1 MDDLDP
7 TTVGDLEDL
16 ADCLRRLH
24 IRADKPTYRSLEQQT
39 IHANGLLPGTRL
51 KQARL
56 TRSILS
62 DVLLGRKFPSKAFLL
77 TFVDA
82 CGVDI
87 ENDRRW
93 EQAWDRVAEVEAKQF
108 RQQSAGAGARPDH
121 ADRESRSAT
130 NALEATGELLDV
142 GRRVLG
148 GIGSVPTTQPQSLA
162 HRAAEVVERVTGAP
176 TVLVPEPRGSD
187 RTEPYQYQLV
197 VFCAEPA
204 GPGSDREDENSQVE
218 RITKALRAAAL
229 PPYWEHGMKTPPVQ
243 LAYAG
248 RPAWKRL
255 GSLVVPH
262 IAMSHASSVGLLV
275 RPERGNRSQ
284 RDLRYATIVTAPY
297 GGSDPV
303 GGYLSAALGAGHLRA
318 LDVVRAFDDTLAQ
331 RGHDDRRA
339 LISQT
344 TLLDAGH
351 AVQKALHLLQSGALP
366 SAWIMSMETE
376 LPYSFGPL
384 ADDLIHFEGP
394 LMLVRLGPQW
404 RRMAAWRLATARL
417 NTEGRNNAAKGPWS
431 CDQVD
436 FGTQPSPDDLKVLR
450 HQFDVAR
457 EEDTRLAE
465 WDELMADI
473 ARQRRQRAGQG
484 QTASPTF
491 EVVLDSLPE
500 DGGTIRF
507 DRGRWESVSGA
518 ERFEG
523 MTMFPD
529 SVEGWM
535 DAWVQAAVDLLDEL
549 ARLAGHRD
557 ASALTGELNNGPVR
571 RVIEHRRAV
580 GSR

>member
-1 MDDLDP
+1 MA
-7 TTVGDLEDL
+7 VRNQL
-16 ADCLRRLH
+16 ADADPVLVRLH
-24 IRADKPTYRSLEQQT
+24 QWATDR
-39 IHANGLLPGTRL
+39 G
-51 KQARL
+51 L
-56 TRSILS
+56 TR
-62 DVLLGRKFPSKAFLL
+62 A
-77 TFVDA
+77 A
-82 CGVDI
+82 
-87 ENDRRW
+87 
-93 EQAWDRVAEVEAKQF
+93 VAKELQL
-108 RQQSAGAGARPDH
+108 
-121 ADRESRSAT
+121 SRSAVAGWFL
-130 NALEATGELLDV
+130 ALEAIQKGEPVPASGRVFHYTDQAPHVQAAIAKALGEPVDRLRAESLGRRADRFATDVLEAAGELLDV
-142 GRRVLG
+142 GRIVLG
-148 GIGSVPTTQPQSLA
+148 QIGSGRTPQPQSLA
-162 HRAAEVVERVTGAP
+162 HRAAEVVEGVTGVP
-176 TVLVPEPRGSD
+176 TLTVPEPRGSD

-204 GPGSDREDENSQVE
+204 GPGSGREDENSLRAE
-218 RITKALRAAAL
+218 ISEALQAAAL
-229 PPYWEHGMKTPPVQ
+229 PAYWEHGVKTPDVQ
-243 LAYAG
+243 LAYPRLRTVYPG
-248 RPAWKRL
+248 VRGWKRL

-344 TLLDAGH
+344 TLLDAGY
-351 AVQKALHLLQSGALP
+351 AVQKTLHLLQSGAEP
-366 SAWIMSMETE
+366 GAWIMSMETE
-376 LPYSFGPL
+376 LPHVFEPL
-384 ADDLIHFEGP
+384 ADDLIRVEGP

-404 RRMAAWRLATARL
+404 RRMVAWRLAAARL
-417 NTEGRNNAAKGPWS
+417 NMDGQADGAELPWS